1 MKKAF
6 IKIFAIFTRKLQT
19 CNLNTDVFQTP
30 TQMFTSEYCKIF
42 KSTYFE
48 EHLPTAAFFFLTAVS
63 SYFWLDNLL
72 TGYE

>member
-19 CNLNTDVFQTP
+19 SNLNTNVFQIP
-30 TQMFTSEYCKIF
+30 TQMFSSEYCNIF

-48 EHLPTAAFFFLTAVS
+48 EHLPTAAFVF
-63 SYFWLDNLL
+63 
-72 TGYE
+72 